1 MRKTGHK
8 SHTHTPYR
16 RAAKFVSK
24 GEFSGRAYAFYFD
37 LWCKAHCLILA
48 YVPRASPTL
57 PVLPSRTASDLLNQ
71 YETDELSKPVSLY
84 TNLPTP
90 ELIDAS
96 RPAPSYTRKSAYD
109 HPALQPDIDEDGE
122 WSTLPQRKPRS
133 RALSSNLTTT
143 SAKFRLPI
151 HSRDLSP
158 TTEDHEERT
167 GKRPRIT
174 LYRPPPRTVTVDLDS
189 LEGRY
194 ALVRSTMRK
203 VRTLVTTDPSVSI
216 SVCMVTG
223 ADVSVLAVAPLC
235 V

>member
-1 MRKTGHK
+1 LI
-8 SHTHTPYR
+8 
-16 RAAKFVSK
+16 AAS
-24 GEFSGRAYAFYFD
+24 
-37 LWCKAHCLILA
+37 
-48 YVPRASPTL
+48 VPRTISPTL
-57 PVLPSRTASDLLNQ
+57 STLPVPASRATSDLPNQ
-71 YETDELSKPVSLY
+71 YETDDLSKPASVY

-109 HPALQPDIDEDGE
+109 HPTLQPPVDDDSE

-133 RALSSNLTTT
+133 RVLSSNLITT

-158 TTEDHEERT
+158 TTENHEERT

-174 LYRPPPRTVTVDLDS
+174 LYRPPPRTVTVDFDS

-194 ALVRSTMRK
+194 ALVRGTMHK
-203 VRTLVTTDPSVSI
+203 VRTLVTTDMGRSVSI
-216 SVCMVTG
+216 SACMVTG
-223 ADVSVLAVAPLC
+223 ADASVVAVAPLC
-235 V
+235 VQGGVGRPRVA